1 MAAVTAAASA
11 RREGYVMAVTCLQ
24 FLRFSS
30 FLPASSLMPGLP
42 WVQQT
47 V

>member
-24 FLRFSS
+24 FLRSSS